1 MHAPAKLNLR
11 GAPSGTKPN
20 MHTSASS
27 KPNMKGAP
35 NSKPNL
41 HAPVD
46 EIEETVADECVDE
59 EVDEDAPED
68 AVGGGGGADASYDDD
83 GFEDD
88 GIEDDGIEDEETPA
102 PALPSPAVPS
112 PSAPASPAAKTAPSH
127 GTPPTPPAAVSDEK
141 RPPKKAALGGD
152 GRAEKPWS
160 AHAPAGGRATVGS
173 YAQPDP
179 ATAGYYERPASSL
192 IQMLLS
198 TRARRRQIRSQMRTE
213 RESQALKAEAAEH
226 LQRLSRRPGSAGPP
240 SRRGNSSVVSIGGSR
255 PSWLDNVNQT
265 IVLPD
270 GSVRVRA
277 ASPPLI

>member
-1 MHAPAKLNLR
+1 MVEL
-11 GAPSGTKPN
+11 S
-20 MHTSASS
+20 
-27 KPNMKGAP
+27 
-35 NSKPNL
+35 
-41 HAPVD
+41 
-46 EIEETVADECVDE
+46 
-59 EVDEDAPED
+59 
-68 AVGGGGGADASYDDD
+68 D

-112 PSAPASPAAKTAPSH
+112 PSAPASPAAKTVPSH

-213 RESQALKAEAAEH
+213 RESQALKAEAAEGAPRARGAPRSRQQLRVGLRILRMGVLVSPNCRRRRH
-226 LQRLSRRPGSAGPP
+226 QRGVDVDLAFRSNGSRRAA
-240 SRRGNSSVVSIGGSR
+240 RRGKTR
-255 PSWLDNVNQT
+255 
-265 IVLPD
+265 
-270 GSVRVRA
+270 
-277 ASPPLI
+277 